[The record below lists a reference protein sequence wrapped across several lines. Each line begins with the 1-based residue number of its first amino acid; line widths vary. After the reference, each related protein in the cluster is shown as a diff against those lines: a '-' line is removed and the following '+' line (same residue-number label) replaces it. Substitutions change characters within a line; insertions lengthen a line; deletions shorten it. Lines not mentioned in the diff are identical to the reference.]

1 MAIETGSLNN
11 SSLGDSIDSKY
22 GVVDIL
28 EAGEKSLK
36 SSTLDSFNKKAQ
48 CLAVGILT
56 TDKDNDEN
64 VEDLPAYSGMFGNDD
79 TSDEDNKSDREDDWN
94 GEDDE
99 MSDSDTLL
107 ED

>member
-1 MAIETGSLNN
+1 
-11 SSLGDSIDSKY
+11 
-22 GVVDIL
+22 
-28 EAGEKSLK
+28 
-36 SSTLDSFNKKAQ
+36 
-48 CLAVGILT
+48 LT

-64 VEDLPAYSGMFGNDD
+64 VEDLPAYSGVFGNDD
-79 TSDEDNKSDREDDWN
+79 TSDEDNESDREDDWN